1 VLRVGFIDYLNCL
14 PLRLGLEATGGL
26 EGVELVTG
34 PPATVNAALLRGE
47 VDVAVVS
54 TAAWARN
61 AGWLRRLPGFGIAS
75 DGEVMSVLLARREGG
90 RLLAEARSV
99 ALTNESATSHV
110 LAQVLLERFL
120 GSAPLYEVVAGGPEE
135 VLRRYDAALFIGDT
149 ALRVRRM
156 LGTSTL
162 DLGGL
167 WRERTGLP
175 MVYAVWAARGSGVDA
190 RRLAEWERRV
200 EAAVSWADENLD
212 VAVREALQREAPGSE
227 VELKD
232 YFGRAIRYRVGPRE
246 EEGLVRFVSEGG
258 LLSGV
263 EDRLGRVS
271 A

>member
-26 EGVELVTG
+26 EDVGLVTG

-54 TAAWARN
+54 TATWARN

-75 DGEVMSVLLARREGG
+75 DGEVMSVLLARREGS
-90 RLLAEARSV
+90 RPLREARSV

-120 GSAPLYEVVAGGPEE
+120 GAAPLYEVVSGGPDE
-135 VLRRYDAALFIGDT
+135 VLGRYDAALFIGDT
-149 ALRVRRM
+149 ALRVRQAA
-156 LGTSTL
+156 GVETL
-162 DLGGL
+162 DLGAT

-190 RRLAEWERRV
+190 VRLAEWERRV
-200 EAAVSWADENLD
+200 EAAVLWADEHLD
-212 VAVREALQREAPGSE
+212 RVVGEALRRGAPADEG
-227 VELKD
+227 ELRD

-263 EDRLGRVS
+263 GGTGRIS